1 MVVLLQPET
10 ESGLQEL
17 AATTGRTPDELCE
30 MLQTKDLRQGQ
41 IL

>member
-17 AATTGRTPDELCE
+17 AATTGRTPDEPYK
-30 MLQTKDLRQGQ
+30 ML
-41 IL
+41 